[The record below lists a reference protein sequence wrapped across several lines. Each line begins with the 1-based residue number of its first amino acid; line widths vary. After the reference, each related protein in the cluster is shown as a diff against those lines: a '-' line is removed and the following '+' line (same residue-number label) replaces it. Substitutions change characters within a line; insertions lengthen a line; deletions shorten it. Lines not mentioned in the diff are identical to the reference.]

1 MRFGVLQAGRVPP
14 PLDTYGDYTHMFQGL
29 LRQVASD
36 VEIQRYEITLGE
48 HPERTDECDAWIISG
63 SVHGVHDDFDWLHQ
77 LEDFVSNLLAQ
88 ERKTIGI
95 CFGHQLIA
103 KLEGGEVEKAKIG
116 WCAGVTHYLDETSGH
131 NGERQLRLI
140 ASHQDQVVRMP
151 NDANLKLSAPN
162 CPIAGFSLGDHVI
175 TVQGHPEF
183 TPDFARALYAVRRKV
198 LGEAGYKQAIASLD
212 LPLDSLE
219 VAEEIMSFVHDR

>member
-14 PLDTYGDYTHMFQGL
+14 PLDTHGDYTHMFREL
-29 LRQVASD
+29 LCQVASD
-36 VEIQRYEITLGE
+36 VEVERYEITLGE

-63 SVHGVHDDFDWLHQ
+63 SAHGVHDDFDWLRR
-77 LEDFVSNLLAQ
+77 LEDFVSDLLAQ

-103 KLEGGEVEKAKIG
+103 KLLGGEVEKAKVG
-116 WCAGVTHYLDETSGH
+116 WCTGVTHYLDETSH
-131 NGERQLRLI
+131 QNGERQLRLI
-140 ASHQDQVVRMP
+140 ASHQDQVERMP
-151 NDANLKLSAPN
+151 KDARLKLSAPN

-183 TPDFARALYAVRRKV
+183 TPDFARALYEVRREV
-198 LGEAGYKQAIASLD
+198 IGETGYRRAIASLD

-219 VAEEIMSFVHDR
+219 VAEEIMSFVRAR